1 MKLPEGMQKEDLD
14 MGILAKIRDSAD
26 AVASYFMFPDKLNDR
41 LEARQGADAK
51 SEHGCVRKVSF
62 DELTESVIKGSTR
75 TRAGYCR
82 KFWDFI

>member
-1 MKLPEGMQKEDLD
+1 
-14 MGILAKIRDSAD
+14 MGILERIRISAD
-26 AVASYFMFPDKLNDR
+26 AVASYFMLPGRLNNR
-41 LEARQGADAK
+41 LEAHEEGKGESRAAG
-51 SEHGCVRKVSF
+51 VRKVSF